1 MLLLIGDS
9 GHATT
14 HTSYTFHALI
24 STRIVVYRSDMHGK
38 APISYLLVSHQVLSH
53 RTIWAG
59 RYYHYFI
66 NISTDYIPRQVS
78 IIIALQS
85 WRLTNVALRAS
96 VIAGWQTTNPTF
108 SGSALNS
115 LWQFCMYIQGYIS
128 SNLLNASNIY
138 NSKTSCKVGQNIT
151 FKVRQWKTTQW

>member
-1 MLLLIGDS
+1 MNGGECCLPATYRGS

-14 HTSYTFHALI
+14 HRGQWSCYYSHILHIPCSYKHKNCGVLY
-24 STRIVVYRSDMHGK
+24 YRSDMHGK
-38 APISYLLVSHQVLSH
+38 APISCLLVSHQVLSH
-53 RTIWAG
+53 HTIWAG

-96 VIAGWQTTNPTF
+96 VVAGWQTTNPTF

-115 LWQFCMYIQGYIS
+115 L
-128 SNLLNASNIY
+128 
-138 NSKTSCKVGQNIT
+138 
-151 FKVRQWKTTQW
+151 